1 MHNGVAL
8 LLQKKPIDINV
19 TLLPDMDDCRYLEA
33 RMDTGIVYITV
44 YVPQGQK
51 IGSEKFTYKLRFLA
65 ALLTRLQDLLS
76 QNLHVVLLGD
86 LNLTPTD
93 QDTFNPDSKEWLT
106 DCMNTPK
113 ERGWFQSVLTLG
125 YQDAF
130 RVLHPDVRRYT
141 WWRSFKQNWSFLK
154 GFRLDYILIPT
165 TIPPTA
171 LLRCSIL
178 ASYRYL
184 DNPSDHA
191 PLLLTYRYDPPEFPP
206 TTTDFEEL

>member
-1 MHNGVAL
+1 
-8 LLQKKPIDINV
+8 
-19 TLLPDMDDCRYLEA
+19 MDDCRYLEA

-51 IGSEKFTYKLRFLA
+51 IGSEKFTYKLRFFA

-93 QDTFNPDSKEWLT
+93 QDTFNPNSKEWLT

-125 YQDAF
+125 YQDVF

-141 WWRSFKQNWSFLK
+141 WWQSFKQNWSFLK
-154 GFRLDYILIPT
+154 GF
-165 TIPPTA
+165 
-171 LLRCSIL
+171 
-178 ASYRYL
+178 
-184 DNPSDHA
+184 
-191 PLLLTYRYDPPEFPP
+191 
-206 TTTDFEEL
+206 

>member
-1 MHNGVAL
+1 
-8 LLQKKPIDINV
+8 
-19 TLLPDMDDCRYLEA
+19 
-33 RMDTGIVYITV
+33 
-44 YVPQGQK
+44 
-51 IGSEKFTYKLRFLA
+51 
-65 ALLTRLQDLLS
+65 
-76 QNLHVVLLGD
+76 
-86 LNLTPTD
+86 
-93 QDTFNPDSKEWLT
+93 
-106 DCMNTPK
+106 MNTPE

-165 TIPPTA
+165 TIPTTA

-191 PLLLTYRYDPPEFPP
+191 PLLLTYRYDPPVHNHGLRGTPARSP
-206 TTTDFEEL
+206 RLSDPSPSSSS